1 MKSTDD
7 LKQENKYLRK
17 EFGNSKTELDRN
29 HQIKQETIRR
39 IEELERRKSK
49 IARALKHMSAAKM
62 KNKTLAPPPSA

>member
-39 IEELERRKSK
+39 IDELERRKIK

-62 KNKTLAPPPSA
+62 KNRTTQPPA